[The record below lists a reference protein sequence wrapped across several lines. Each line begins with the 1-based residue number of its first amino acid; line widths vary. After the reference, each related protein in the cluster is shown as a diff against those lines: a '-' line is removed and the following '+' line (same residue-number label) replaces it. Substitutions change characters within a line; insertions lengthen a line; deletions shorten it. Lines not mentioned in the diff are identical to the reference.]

1 MAEIIDFRSR
11 TRAIRNRKDAIEF
24 KDLVMGQLSGVECA
38 DAESAENLQQAKAS
52 IERVFD
58 LIIEFS
64 DWDVDA

>member
-24 KDLVMGQLSGVECA
+24 KALVMGQLSSVECA
-38 DAESAENLQQAKAS
+38 DDESAENLQQAKAS